1 LLPAPLFIKR
11 RPGWSAFCIGA
22 LAALGQAPVALPWV
36 TLAGLAALCW
46 LHLLAET
53 PREALRRGWAFGAGY
68 FALALHWIVEPFFV
82 DIALHGWLA
91 PFALAGMAGGL
102 ALFWGAAAWLAKRL
116 APRGL
121 PGALGWAAALG
132 LAELARSYVF
142 TGFPWAL
149 IGHVWIG
156 WPPMQLAAWVGPI
169 GLTLATLIG
178 PALAVALRRQRAAL
192 LGALFL
198 FAGLYPLG
206 LALDRPVPG
215 APGPIVRL
223 VQPNAP
229 QHLKWHPDHLQTF
242 FDRQVRATAA
252 PAEARPDLIVWPETA
267 VPSLLHHADLALEI
281 IGDAAQGVPVVLGIQ
296 RYDAGADQ
304 FFNSLVA
311 LDRQG
316 AVAQIY
322 DKHHLVPFGEYMPL
336 PWLFEKINV
345 AGLAARAEG
354 GYTPGPGARLL
365 DLGVMGNA
373 LPLICYEAVFPQDVN
388 AGNGLG
394 QARPDVLLHITND
407 AWFGQWVGPYQ
418 HLAQARLRAVEQ
430 GLPLI
435 RAANTG
441 VSAVI
446 DARGEIVAQLGL
458 GETGFLDAALPPG
471 LPRATLYARTGDWL
485 ATLMLVLLLS
495 AAIGLARA
503 KGR

>member
-1 LLPAPLFIKR
+1 
-11 RPGWSAFCIGA
+11 
-22 LAALGQAPVALPWV
+22 
-36 TLAGLAALCW
+36 
-46 LHLLAET
+46 
-53 PREALRRGWAFGAGY
+53 
-68 FALALHWIVEPFFV
+68 
-82 DIALHGWLA
+82 
-91 PFALAGMAGGL
+91 
-102 ALFWGAAAWLAKRL
+102 
-116 APRGL
+116 
-121 PGALGWAAALG
+121 
-132 LAELARSYVF
+132 
-142 TGFPWAL
+142 
-149 IGHVWIG
+149 
-156 WPPMQLAAWVGPI
+156 
-169 GLTLATLIG
+169 
-178 PALAVALRRQRAAL
+178 
-192 LGALFL
+192 
-198 FAGLYPLG
+198 
-206 LALDRPVPG
+206 
-215 APGPIVRL
+215 
-223 VQPNAP
+223 
-229 QHLKWHPDHLQTF
+229 
-242 FDRQVRATAA
+242 
-252 PAEARPDLIVWPETA
+252 
-267 VPSLLHHADLALEI
+267 
-281 IGDAAQGVPVVLGIQ
+281 
-296 RYDAGADQ
+296 
-304 FFNSLVA
+304 
-311 LDRQG
+311 
-316 AVAQIY
+316 
-322 DKHHLVPFGEYMPL
+322 
-336 PWLFEKINV
+336 V